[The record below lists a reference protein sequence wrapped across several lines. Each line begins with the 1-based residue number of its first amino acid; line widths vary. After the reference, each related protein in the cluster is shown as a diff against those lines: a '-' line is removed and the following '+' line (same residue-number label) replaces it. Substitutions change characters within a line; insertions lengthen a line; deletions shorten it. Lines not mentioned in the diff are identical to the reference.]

1 MDEAKIE
8 GVPEG
13 WRLVRIGKPK
23 AGEYYIAI
31 NGEACEAKLLTR
43 TVLQWGFPVI
53 EKIEQPKQYRPF
65 ANAKEFEPHRD
76 RWLIHPEG
84 EANGAF
90 QVLEYDDTGIWAN
103 GMTEKMS
110 YAIVKKN
117 GLRFDD
123 GSPFGVEVTE

>member
-1 MDEAKIE
+1 MNDKIE
-8 GVPEG
+8 GVPDG

-76 RWLIHPEG
+76 RWWRFKDECDGLFRTYYYSDKCHMWHDWHQS
-84 EANGAF
+84 F
-90 QVLEYDDTGIWAN
+90 D
-103 GMTEKMS
+103 
-110 YAIVKKN
+110 KKV
-117 GLRFDD
+117 FED
-123 GSPFGVEVTE
+123 GSPFGAEVTE

>member
-1 MDEAKIE
+1 MNDKIE
-8 GVPEG
+8 GVPDG

-53 EKIEQPKQYRPF
+53 EKFEQPKQYRPF

>member
-1 MDEAKIE
+1 MSEQIE
-8 GVPEG
+8 GVPNG
-13 WRLVRIGKPK
+13 WRLVRIGVPQL
-23 AGEYYIAI
+23 GVDWVI
-31 NGEACEAKLLTR
+31 NHEQSPTLCVVATLCPN
-43 TVLQWGFPVI
+43 WPII
-53 EKIEQPKQYRPF
+53 EKIEQPKKYRPF

-76 RWLIHPEG
+76 RWLIHPED

-110 YAIVKKN
+110 YAIVKNN